1 MQNRIIPF
9 TGIQMYSSQA
19 LIVFTLFFSLTACS
33 EPTGMDVLFVSDTPG
48 AYEET
53 MSRLEGQLTATQ
65 YQQLKRAINYINM
78 NSTEF
83 SSLNDFRASLNG
95 STPAKII
102 ARAET
107 LKQSKQ

>member
-1 MQNRIIPF
+1 MPNRVFSFNEVWIHN
-9 TGIQMYSSQA
+9 SRL
-19 LIVFTLFFSLTACS
+19 LIVFVLLFSLIACDK
-33 EPTGMDVLFVSDTPG
+33 PTGMDVLFVSDTPG